1 MLKQFYLIIFISFLT
16 AGTCFAQCYIDST
29 DGNFGF
35 NPGNRAWERIHQ
47 GKPYAYEINVYEPT
61 GVTTPQMTFYNII
74 IDTLTG
80 LPPGITYAKN
90 PHVDTLLSG
99 QHQCIEFSGVTTAPL
114 GAYPVHVTGTINY
127 SIYGGPPTSSSI
139 SSFSSI
145 LQLIPSGFTTGFS
158 DTLMVFPA
166 LGVDNI
172 EGMASLTTVAPN
184 PTNGKFEL
192 TLEFPIEETTSSV
205 SISDITGRIVYRKD
219 VNTDGFYKASIDLSG
234 FPKGLYMAEI
244 KTSAGTIVKKVS
256 LQ

>member
-1 MLKQFYLIIFISFLT
+1 MLRHIYLLAFISFIT
-16 AGTCFAQCYIDST
+16 ARACFGQCYIDST

-35 NPGNRAWERIHQ
+35 NPGNRAWQRIYQ

-80 LPPGITYAKN
+80 LPPGITYTKN
-90 PHVDTLLSG
+90 PNIDTLISG
-99 QHQCIEFSGVTTAPL
+99 GHQCIEFSGITTAPI
-114 GAYPVHVTGTINY
+114 GPYPVHVTGTINY

-139 SSFSSI
+139 ANFSSI
-145 LQLIPSGFTTGFS
+145 LTLIPSGFTTGFT
-158 DTLMVFPA
+158 DTLELFPP
-166 LGVDNI
+166 LGMDNI
-172 EGMASLTTVAPN
+172 EGMASQTTITPN
-184 PTNGKFEL
+184 PSNGKFEL
-192 TLEFPIEETTSSV
+192 SLEFPIEETTSSV

-219 VNTDGFYKASIDLSG
+219 VNEDGFYKTSIDLSG